1 MAFQFQCPQ
10 GHLLEG
16 DESQA
21 GQQCQCPMC
30 GMLFIIPQPIGA
42 PAAAYEQQPGGYNP
56 ADRFAGLAGQPAG
69 NPAAPFVP
77 GQAAGDP
84 NARFAP
90 GGGPPSAVA
99 NPMAAPAAPA
109 DPGVL
114 HIPCP
119 NGHELETPEEMLE
132 QEVLC
137 PECNAQFRLRRKDS
151 LEFKRKQEQKEQADR
166 IRLEKTGNL
175 WLMWAIVAVVLVGI
189 ILIGLVVFSQ
199 MNK

>member
-16 DESQA
+16 NESQA

-42 PAAAYEQQPGGYNP
+42 PAPVYEQPPASYHPG
-56 ADRFAGLAGQPAG
+56 DRFAGTAGQPAAE
-69 NPAAPFVP
+69 PSAPFVP
-77 GQAAGDP
+77 GAAAGDP
-84 NARFAP
+84 NAPFVP
-90 GGGPPSAVA
+90 G
-99 NPMAAPAAPA
+99 AASPAAPA
-109 DPGVL
+109 NPIAAPAEPELL

-119 NGHELETPEEMLE
+119 NGHELETPEEMLD

-137 PECNAQFRLRRKDS
+137 PQCNAQFRLRRKDS
-151 LEFKRKQEQKEQADR
+151 VEFKRKKEQEDR

-175 WLMWAIVAVVLVGI
+175 WLTWAIVAVVLVGLT
-189 ILIGLVVFSQ
+189 LIGLVVFSQ
-199 MNK
+199 MSK